1 MSSKMKN
8 LIVLAVGAFS
18 VLLIQLA
25 GRKGGGNGESNRLLV
40 AIGSACFILALVLEH
55 LLFRCPHCG
64 QYLGRKFVPGGYCPH
79 CGKELD

>member
-18 VLLIQLA
+18 VLLVLLA
-25 GRKGGGNGESNRLLV
+25 GWLSGGNGESYRLLV

-55 LLFRCPHCG
+55 
-64 QYLGRKFVPGGYCPH
+64 
-79 CGKELD
+79 